1 MRTSRAIASLIS
13 SLMLPVS
20 LTTAVL
26 VTPALVG
33 CKDEGQPEYWV
44 EKLDDPSWRARAVTR
59 LVQFYEDMLSR
70 KNNDLKAPEVVEL
83 VNKTVEP
90 LTKLYVD
97 QYDNID
103 SKSRVALIKLLA
115 DFRDKRT
122 EPALKKAFD
131 QFVKLPKTSRDET
144 DIKWASRANEDLKLD
159 SLSLP
164 MLEAFRKLRTSS
176 MLGGVAYRDMAEAL
190 VAQPPNKA
198 LVGPLIEMIK
208 APAVPPNEKD
218 KTSFDDWKDQIV
230 WQDTAAKVLGKI
242 GDPAATEPLM
252 QVMLDPAKG
261 TTEFTT
267 VQITSVLALVKIGK
281 PAADAAAKLLKSD
294 YEKLQTFQRTRIR
307 EVTGSDEKGKPWVQT
322 AAIII
327 GTIGRQDSIPAMV
340 EAMKNEKDDPTKAI
354 IARELTKIPATPD
367 SIEAFKETFT
377 SLPLSAELPSG
388 GGAIDSLSEA
398 AGRFCDPS
406 LASWLI
412 ETAGKLK
419 GDADDRKS
427 AQAAMTVTALKLAK
441 AEDLPTVKEA
451 VSKYGT
457 DLEKGLAKQVEAAVG
472 ACKDD
477 VSCYIGLMQKPENQK
492 IENQFVGIKAGYM
505 VAILGNEAA
514 RDKLVDGLGQISNAG
529 LRFVAS
535 QAIDKLSPKG
545 SKSAADKINTIV
557 TNNAKSPDRDKAQG
571 DSSLKEVMFRLYAR
585 GG

>member
-13 SLMLPVS
+13 SLMLS
-20 LTTAVL
+20 SGLTTAVL

-131 QFVKLPKTSRDET
+131 MFVKLPKTSRDET

-218 KTSFDDWKDQIV
+218 KSSFDDWKDQIV

-242 GDPAATEPLM
+242 GDASATEPLI

-340 EAMKNEKDDPTKAI
+340 EAMKSEKDDPTKAI

-377 SLPLSAELPSG
+377 SLPLSAELPTG

-406 LASWLI
+406 LAGWLV

-441 AEDLPTVKEA
+441 AEDLPTVKSA
-451 VSKYGT
+451 VDKYGT

-492 IENQFVGIKAGYM
+492 VENQFVGIKAGYM

-514 RDKLVDGLGQISNAG
+514 RDKLVDSLGSISNAG

-545 SKSAADKINTIV
+545 SKAAADKINTIV

>member
-13 SLMLPVS
+13 SLLLS
-20 LTTAVL
+20 SGLSAAV
-26 VTPALVG
+26 VVAPFLVG

-44 EKLDDPSWRARAVTR
+44 EKLDDPSWRARAVLR
-59 LVQFYEDMLSR
+59 LVQFYEDTLSR
-70 KNNDLKAPEVVEL
+70 KNNDLKAPEVVEF

-103 SKSRVALIKLLA
+103 SKSRVALIKLIA

-131 QFVKLPKTSRDET
+131 MFVKVPKTSRDET
-144 DIKWASRANEDLKLD
+144 DIKWASRANEDLKLE
-159 SLSLP
+159 SLAVP
-164 MLEAFRKLRTSS
+164 MLEAFRKLKTSS
-176 MLGGVAYRDMAEAL
+176 MLGGVAYRDMTEAL
-190 VAQPPNKA
+190 IAQPPNKA
-198 LVGPLIEMIK
+198 LVGPLLQMIEVQV
-208 APAVPPNEKD
+208 APPNDKD
-218 KTSFDDWKDQIV
+218 KSSFDEWKDQIV

-242 GDPAATEPLM
+242 GDPSATEPLIK
-252 QVMLDPAKG
+252 VMLDPAKG
-261 TTEFTT
+261 TREFTT

-294 YEKLQTFQRTRIR
+294 YEKLQTFQLRRIR
-307 EVTGSDEKGKPWVQT
+307 EVAGSDEKGKPWVQT

-340 EAMKNEKDDPTKAI
+340 EAMKSEKDDATKAI

-367 SIEAFKETFT
+367 SIEAFKQTFA

-406 LASWLI
+406 LASWLV
-412 ETAGKLK
+412 ETAGTLK

-441 AEDLPTVKEA
+441 AEDLATVKGA
-451 VSKYGT
+451 VDRYGT
-457 DLEKGLAKQVEAAVG
+457 DLEKGLAKQVETALN

-477 VSCYIGLMQKPENQK
+477 ASCYIGLMQKSENQK
-492 IENQFVGIKAGYM
+492 LENQFVGIKAGYM

-514 RDKLVDGLGQISNAG
+514 RDKLVDSLGSISNAG

-545 SKSAADKINTIV
+545 SKSAADKLNTII

>member
-59 LVQFYEDMLSR
+59 LVQFYEDTLSR

-115 DFRDKRT
+115 DYRDKRT

-131 QFVKLPKTSRDET
+131 MFVKMPKTSRDET

-242 GDPAATEPLM
+242 GDPSATEPLIK
-252 QVMLDPAKG
+252 VMLDPAKG

-294 YEKLQTFQRTRIR
+294 YEKLQTFELRRIR
-307 EVTGSDEKGKPWVQT
+307 EVTGS
-322 AAIII
+322 
-327 GTIGRQDSIPAMV
+327 
-340 EAMKNEKDDPTKAI
+340 
-354 IARELTKIPATPD
+354 
-367 SIEAFKETFT
+367 
-377 SLPLSAELPSG
+377 
-388 GGAIDSLSEA
+388 
-398 AGRFCDPS
+398 
-406 LASWLI
+406 
-412 ETAGKLK
+412 
-419 GDADDRKS
+419 
-427 AQAAMTVTALKLAK
+427 
-441 AEDLPTVKEA
+441 
-451 VSKYGT
+451 
-457 DLEKGLAKQVEAAVG
+457 
-472 ACKDD
+472 
-477 VSCYIGLMQKPENQK
+477 
-492 IENQFVGIKAGYM
+492 
-505 VAILGNEAA
+505 
-514 RDKLVDGLGQISNAG
+514 
-529 LRFVAS
+529 
-535 QAIDKLSPKG
+535 
-545 SKSAADKINTIV
+545 
-557 TNNAKSPDRDKAQG
+557 
-571 DSSLKEVMFRLYAR
+571 
-585 GG
+585 

>member
-1 MRTSRAIASLIS
+1 MRTSRAIVSLIS
-13 SLMLPVS
+13 SLVLSSGV
-20 LTTAVL
+20 TTAVL
-26 VTPALVG
+26 ATPFLVG

-59 LVQFYEDMLSR
+59 LVQFYEDTLSR

-115 DFRDKRT
+115 DYRDKRT

-131 QFVKLPKTSRDET
+131 MFVKMPKTSRDET

-307 EVTGSDEKGKPWVQT
+307 EVTGSDEKGRPWVQT

-327 GTIGRQDSIPAMV
+327 GTIGRQDSIPVMV

-406 LASWLI
+406 LAPWLI

-457 DLEKGLAKQVEAAVG
+457 DLEKGLAKQVETAVG

-514 RDKLVDGLGQISNAG
+514 RDKLVDSLGQISNAG

-571 DSSLKEVMFRLYAR
+571 DSALKEVMFRLYAR